1 MRGPWVLVLLL
12 GFGMHAQN
20 TPTKSTPAFP
30 GTYEQLKPQQKEL
43 IDDWYADYN
52 KMMHEDLPPSDYDQ
66 LSLSVRTT
74 FEAVT
79 HALMTTNL
87 KDQSGK
93 SLGNALSLVQSIETI
108 NGKVPKARG
117 DLQFRMYVVLQPPA
131 LQTLKDCTQFF
142 RDRDNTVYHH
152 GYPVNWRQD
161 GGAPSIQIS
170 MAADGR
176 HADIDVDY
184 RSSKFPSALV
194 NGHLTAANSDVRA
207 GGNTQRHQQRWEGLT
222 DWWRNLFGLDIPEQD
237 TVETAEASGDIPP
250 VPRKGSGKLDDA
262 VMDFLTSWLVEQKPE
277 LSAAYLSSRSYSC
290 LEEYGPQAGTV
301 VNTSSAPYLAARD
314 MAAINRSLGKTA
326 SLEGVVKTATLDDSR
341 LKIVKQQY
349 GNIFTVY
356 SVPDGVAPEFEC
368 DDQRALRDFEN
379 ARITGKKNKYSHYYV
394 SVLRLKPAHGPGQ
407 LITLL
412 WSKEGANWKVI
423 SWDMEPEDAKPQDIP
438 DTRKAAATPKPE
450 EHARGDAGFL
460 RASNDFLHAWLVKRD
475 YAAAT
480 KYLAP
485 SSYACVN
492 PSSQPSRTPAQ
503 YSAQLRDTLSTIAN
517 DLEPAQHIDEVL
529 EPVDPDHP
537 GLKLVDH
544 PEQDAYT
551 IVAVPD
557 TMASIFMCEK
567 ESRAHP
573 YQPADWEAQSSSYG
587 KYYELLFEVR
597 TPGEHPASL
606 SFLWSK
612 DQGQWKIVSYEM
624 VSP

>member
-1 MRGPWVLVLLL
+1 MRLSWVLVLLL
-12 GFGMHAQN
+12 GLGMQAQD
-20 TPTKSTPAFP
+20 TPAKSTPAFP
-30 GTYEQLKPQQKEL
+30 GTYEQLKPQQKLL

-52 KMMHEDLPPSDYDQ
+52 KMMHENLPPSDYDQ

-87 KDQSGK
+87 TDQSGK
-93 SLGNALSLVQSIETI
+93 PLGNALTLVESIETI
-108 NGKVPKARG
+108 NGKIPKARG
-117 DLQFRMYVVLQPPA
+117 DLQFRMYVVLQPTA

-170 MAADGR
+170 MGADGR

-184 RSSKFPSALV
+184 RSSKFPAALL

-207 GGNTQRHQQRWEGLT
+207 GNNTQRHLQRWEGLT
-222 DWWRNLFGLDIPEQD
+222 DWWRNLFGLDLPEQS
-237 TVETAEASGDIPP
+237 TVETAEATGDIPP
-250 VPRKGSGKLDDA
+250 VPPKGSGKLEDA
-262 VMDFLTSWLVEQKPE
+262 VMDFLTSWLVQQKPE
-277 LSAAYLSSRSYSC
+277 VSAAYLSSRSYSC

-314 MAAINRSLGKTA
+314 MAAINRSLGKPA
-326 SLEGVVKTATLDDSR
+326 SLQSVVKTGTLDDAR
-341 LKIVKQQY
+341 LKLVKQQY

-356 SVPDGVAPEFEC
+356 SVPDGVAPDFEC

-379 ARITGKKNKYSHYYV
+379 ARITGKKNKYSRYYA

-412 WSKEGANWKVI
+412 WSKEGAYWKVI
-423 SWDMEPEDAKPQDIP
+423 SWDIEPEDAKPQGIP
-438 DTRKAAATPKPE
+438 DTRKAATAQVE
-450 EHARGDAGFL
+450 EHATGDPAFL
-460 RASNDFLHAWLVKRD
+460 RASNDFLNAWLVKRD

-480 KYLAP
+480 KYFAP
-485 SSYACVN
+485 SSYPCVDT
-492 PSSQPSRTPAQ
+492 SSQLAQSSSGTP
-503 YSAQLRDTLSTIAN
+503 AQLRDAMSTLAN
-517 DLEPAQHIDEVL
+517 NLDQAQHIDEIL

-551 IVAVPD
+551 VVAVPD
-557 TMASIFMCEK
+557 TMAPIFMCEK

-573 YQPADWEAQSSSYG
+573 YQPVDWEAQSSSYG
-587 KYYELLFEVR
+587 KYYELLFQVR

-612 DQGQWKIVSYEM
+612 EQGKWKIVSYEM

>member
-1 MRGPWVLVLLL
+1 MRLSWVLVLLL
-12 GFGMHAQN
+12 GFGMQAQN
-20 TPTKSTPAFP
+20 APTKNAPPFP
-30 GTYEQLKPQQKEL
+30 GTYEQLKPQQKLL

-52 KMMHEDLPPSDYDQ
+52 KMMHESLPPSDYDQ

-87 KDQSGK
+87 TDQSGK
-93 SLGNALSLVQSIETI
+93 PLGNALTLVESIETI
-108 NGKVPKARG
+108 NGKIPKARG
-117 DLQFRMYVVLQPPA
+117 DLQFRMYVVLQSNA

-184 RSSKFPSALV
+184 RSSKFPAALV

-207 GGNTQRHQQRWEGLT
+207 GNNTQRHQQRWQGLT
-222 DWWRNLFGLDIPEQD
+222 DWWRNLFGLDIPEQN
-237 TVETAEASGDIPP
+237 TVETAEATGDIPP

-262 VMDFLTSWLVEQKPE
+262 VMDFLTSWLMEQKPE
-277 LSAAYLSSRSYSC
+277 LSAAYLSSRSYAC

-301 VNTSSAPYLAARD
+301 INTSSAPYLAARD
-314 MAAINRSLGKTA
+314 MAAINRSLGKPA
-326 SLEGVVKTATLDDSR
+326 SLQSVVKTGTLDDSR
-341 LKIVKQQY
+341 LKLVKQQY

-368 DDQRALRDFEN
+368 DDQRALKDFEN
-379 ARITGKKNKYSHYYV
+379 ARITGKKNKYSRYYA
-394 SVLRLKPAHGPGQ
+394 SVLRLKPSHGPGQ

-412 WSKEGANWKVI
+412 WSKEGAYWKVI

-438 DTRKAAATPKPE
+438 DTRKAATAQAE
-450 EHARGDAGFL
+450 EHASGDPAFL
-460 RASNDFLHAWLVKRD
+460 RASNDFLNAWLVKRD

-480 KYLAP
+480 KYFAA
-485 SSYACVN
+485 SSYACVDA
-492 PSSQPSRTPAQ
+492 SSQPAQQSSGTP
-503 YSAQLRDTLSTIAN
+503 AQLRDAMSTLAN
-517 DLEPAQHIDEVL
+517 NLDQAQHINEVL

-551 IVAVPD
+551 VVAVPD
-557 TMASIFMCEK
+557 TLAPMFMCEK

-573 YQPADWEAQSSSYG
+573 YQPVDWVAQSSSYG
-587 KYYELLFEVR
+587 KYYELLFQVR